1 MQTIEIPTLWRLSF
15 FLAVC
20 KWISVISECDLEPNV
35 LDLVILLVLNPDFW
49 GQVHCVHT
57 IVHFFGGAQDNTKA
71 NHCNGV
77 MHISHAAN
85 PAEPTERAHEVPDGI
100 SSCM

>member
-20 KWISVISECDLEPNV
+20 EWISVISECDLEPNV

-49 GQVHCVHT
+49 GQGSLCSYNSA
-57 IVHFFGGAQDNTKA
+57 FFWWGSGQHK
-71 NHCNGV
+71 
-77 MHISHAAN
+77 SQ
-85 PAEPTERAHEVPDGI
+85 PL
-100 SSCM
+100 